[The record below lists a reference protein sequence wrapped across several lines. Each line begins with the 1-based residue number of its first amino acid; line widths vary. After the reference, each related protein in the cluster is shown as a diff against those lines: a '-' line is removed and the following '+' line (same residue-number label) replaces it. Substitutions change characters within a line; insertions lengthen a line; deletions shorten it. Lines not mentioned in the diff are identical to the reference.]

1 MIEKQGDDKV
11 GLAEFRLF
19 LVFMRQFFEYWE
31 MFEQLD
37 RDGDLNID
45 IEQFKKAAPLLKKWN
60 VDVTDHPEE
69 TFKAIANESGKLNY
83 DEFCAYAAAHNRDLK
98 CDIDWTALSAKLPT
112 SKSEDAKAE
121 RKKLF
126 EDMNTSGSGCLS
138 LTEAKEGVRNVLQ
151 CHVSEAGHV
160 VERAYNAAKSFN
172 PTIKKDGD
180 L

>member
-1 MIEKQGDDKV
+1 
-11 GLAEFRLF
+11 
-19 LVFMRQFFEYWE
+19 

-37 RDGDLNID
+37 RDGDLKID
-45 IEQFKKAAPLLKKWN
+45 IEEFKKAKPLLEKWG
-60 VDVTDHPEE
+60 VDVAEPEQ
-69 TFKAIANESGKLNY
+69 TFNAMAKESGTLNY

-98 CDIDWTALSAKLPT
+98 CDIDWTALCAKLPT
-112 SKSEDAKAE
+112 SKSEAAKDE

-126 EDMNTSGSGCLS
+126 KAMNTSDSGCLS